1 MPKTV
6 PFQATIIAGGAQQRK
21 AKALELA
28 MTLVCSAPEGQ
39 RPCGTCRDC
48 RKAREGIHPDIIP
61 VERFMAE
68 KDIGGMVKVDPI
80 RALRADAF
88 IAPNEARNKVYLID
102 NAHTMNDSAQN
113 ALLKTLEEGPS
124 HAAFILMTESA
135 GALLETIRS
144 RCAILHAAE
153 AQAGALNERAMQ
165 FARHIAAG
173 DELARCDFLARY
185 ECSSPDKAELADFFD
200 SLARIL
206 DDAVVGSVKHQF
218 IAEESRLL
226 AQAKSRAELLRL
238 GDVVRAAGDMA
249 QSNVSAGNQLG
260 WLGTRV

>member
-1 MPKTV
+1 MSTTT
-6 PFQATIIAGGAQQRK
+6 PFQATIIAGGAEQRR
-21 AKALELA
+21 ARALQLA
-28 MTLVCSAPEGQ
+28 MALVCAAPEGQ

-48 RKAREGIHPDIIP
+48 RKAKEGIHPDIIP

-88 IAPNEARNKVYLID
+88 ITPNEARNKVYLID

-124 HAAFILMTESA
+124 HAAFILMTDTA

-153 AQAGALNERAMQ
+153 AQAGALNENAQ
-165 FARHIAAG
+165 SFARCIAGG
-173 DELARCDFLARY
+173 DELSQCEFLARY
-185 ECSSPDKAELADFFD
+185 ECSSPDKAELAAFFE
-200 SLARIL
+200 SLARII
-206 DDAVVGSVKHQF
+206 DDAVVGSVKKQF
-218 IAEESRLL
+218 ISEESRAL
-226 AQAKSRAELLRL
+226 AKAKSRAELLRL
-238 GDVVRAAGDMA
+238 GDVVRQAGDMA

-260 WLGTRV
+260 WLGTQV